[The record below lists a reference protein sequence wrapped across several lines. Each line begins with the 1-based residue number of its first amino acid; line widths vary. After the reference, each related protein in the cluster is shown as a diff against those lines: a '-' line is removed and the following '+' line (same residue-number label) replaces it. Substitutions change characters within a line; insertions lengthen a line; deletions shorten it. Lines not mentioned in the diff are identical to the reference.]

1 MDALEKINN
10 EQLRVI
16 KHQLKGKCE
25 NQSASSVEYKEAFL
39 SVSKRTEKAENH
51 TPGRVIRVA
60 KLQYGYA
67 SNQGRSAVSRTKDRR
82 PNYKR
87 MRLSCMERL
96 ISG

>member
-1 MDALEKINN
+1 MLWKKLNN

-25 NQSASSVEYKEAFL
+25 NQSASSVAYKEVFL
-39 SVSKRTEKAENH
+39 SRSKRTEKAENH
-51 TPGRVIRVA
+51 APGPVIRVA

-67 SNQGRSAVSRTKDRR
+67 SKQGRSAVSRTKDRR

-87 MRLSCMERL
+87 VRLSCVERL